1 MTASGVDPRI
11 WLQSGSAPAGARRQL
26 ICFPHA
32 GGSATMFRDWQ
43 AHLPDSVVHAV
54 RYPGRA
60 ERIDEPAPDDLVQL
74 AARIAAAV
82 RPLAGSPL
90 VFFGHS
96 MGAAVAL
103 ETARH
108 LETDGVPVAHLFASG
123 SRNAPLPEPEEL
135 TEEEPDDDPTTIA
148 RLISLG
154 GTDPEVAA
162 DPFFQEL
169 VLPYIRSDGRM
180 FHAYVRAFRVEPL
193 LRCPVTTIVGR
204 EDVDADCRPWPELTR
219 GPFHEE
225 VVAGDHFY
233 LTSDPPFGLL
243 RAGAAV
249 G

>member
-1 MTASGVDPRI
+1 MQRDVNPAV
-11 WLQSGSAPAGARRQL
+11 WLQSGAAPADARRRL

-32 GGSATMFRDWQ
+32 GGSAAMFRHWQ
-43 AHLPDSVVHAV
+43 QHLPDSVVHAV

-60 ERIDEPAPDDLVQL
+60 ERIDEPAPDDLVEL
-74 AARIAAAV
+74 AAQIAAAV
-82 RPLAGSPL
+82 RSLADRPL
-90 VFFGHS
+90 VLFGHS

-108 LETDGVPVAHLFASG
+108 LEGAGVPVEHLFASG
-123 SRNAPLPEPEEL
+123 SRNAALPGPEEL
-135 TEEEPDDDPTTIA
+135 ADGDTDDDPVTIA

-162 DPFFQEL
+162 DPYFQEL

-180 FHAYVRAFRVEPL
+180 FHAYARGFRPQPRL
-193 LRCPVTTIVGR
+193 QCPITTIVGR
-204 EDVDADCRPWPELTR
+204 DDADADRRPWPELTQ
-219 GPFHEE
+219 GSFHEE

-233 LTSDPPFGLL
+233 LTENPPFGLI
-243 RAGAAV
+243 RAGTAV